1 MRSHYCGEINAS
13 NIDAE
18 VEVCGWVH
26 RRRDHGGV
34 IFLDLRDRTGIVQ
47 VVYDPDTEDSFATAD
62 RVRNEY
68 VLRAVG
74 RVRARPEGTVNPD
87 MATGEIEILGK
98 DLEILNVAQTPP
110 FQLDEHSE
118 AGEDVRL
125 KYRYMDLRRPEM
137 QQRME
142 MRARIGSQVRR
153 YLEANGYW
161 EIETPTLSRATPE
174 GARDYLVPSRTHPG
188 QFFALPQSPQVYKQL
203 LMMSGMD
210 RYYQIARCYRDE
222 DLRADRQPEFTQI
235 DIEASFISQ
244 AEVMA
249 LTEGMLKEIFS
260 ECLNVELPEFPVLE
274 YADAMRDYGSDRP
287 DLRNPLKLVDI
298 ADLMQAVEFKVFNGP
313 ANDAQGRVVA
323 LRAPGGAELPRR
335 VIDDYTEFVG
345 RYGAKGLAYIKIND
359 LAQGVDGLQSPILK
373 FLPEDVTLKVLERVG
388 AQTGDVVFF
397 GADKA
402 KVVNDSMGALRNELG
417 AELGLTQPGWAPCWV
432 IDWPMFAENKDGT
445 LGAEHH
451 PFTQPTCT
459 PEALLAEPLA
469 ARAAAYD
476 VVLNGLELGG
486 GSLRIHDQKMQAAV
500 FEALRMGQEAQSKF
514 GFLLDALQYG
524 CPPHGGIALGFDR
537 LVMLMTES
545 ESIREVIAFPKTQ
558 TASCLMMAAPSEV
571 DEHQLRDLHIRL
583 RKSS

>member
-87 MATGEIEILGK
+87 MATGEIEVLGK

-188 QFFALPQSPQVYKQL
+188 QFFALPQSPQVRRPQ
-203 LMMSGMD
+203 
-210 RYYQIARCYRDE
+210 AR
-222 DLRADRQPEFTQI
+222 
-235 DIEASFISQ
+235 
-244 AEVMA
+244 
-249 LTEGMLKEIFS
+249 
-260 ECLNVELPEFPVLE
+260 
-274 YADAMRDYGSDRP
+274 
-287 DLRNPLKLVDI
+287 
-298 ADLMQAVEFKVFNGP
+298 
-313 ANDAQGRVVA
+313 
-323 LRAPGGAELPRR
+323 
-335 VIDDYTEFVG
+335 
-345 RYGAKGLAYIKIND
+345 
-359 LAQGVDGLQSPILK
+359 
-373 FLPEDVTLKVLERVG
+373 
-388 AQTGDVVFF
+388 
-397 GADKA
+397 
-402 KVVNDSMGALRNELG
+402 
-417 AELGLTQPGWAPCWV
+417 
-432 IDWPMFAENKDGT
+432 
-445 LGAEHH
+445 
-451 PFTQPTCT
+451 
-459 PEALLAEPLA
+459 
-469 ARAAAYD
+469 RAA
-476 VVLNGLELGG
+476 VH
-486 GSLRIHDQKMQAAV
+486 GSLLSD
-500 FEALRMGQEAQSKF
+500 
-514 GFLLDALQYG
+514 
-524 CPPHGGIALGFDR
+524 
-537 LVMLMTES
+537 
-545 ESIREVIAFPKTQ
+545 
-558 TASCLMMAAPSEV
+558 
-571 DEHQLRDLHIRL
+571 
-583 RKSS
+583 SSVLSR